1 MGNLRRHKIKE
12 IINYL
17 ENNDSQTDLNK
28 NAISENIQFFK
39 NSYSLFSFY
48 KWLFFDASKI
58 KSENLIEL
66 MDLDSDSSYA
76 MELIS
81 SLAKTERKIFPGI
94 ITPLV
99 RKIFHLI
106 SSEKFQLILNLGS
119 GAMEVERQIINKLIF
134 SKNKKPVVF
143 IGVDKS
149 NNAHTFAKQ
158 NLNKIINQIDIVN
171 IENLDENRLK
181 EIMENKKKLYT
192 IVLCNNDLF
201 SFEKDFNNTRFDL
214 VFNSFFKHHFDKNT
228 SDKIDNLLE
237 KVSKKVIEYD
247 GFNNYFN
254 SFVQSIFVWNN
265 PVLFSGTVFSNLRYK
280 KKSEIKRKNDN
291 SKIKTFWRRGT
302 YLKEIQYQ

>member
-1 MGNLRRHKIKE
+1 MSNLRRHKISE

-17 ENNDSQTDLNK
+17 ENSDIQTELNK
-28 NAISENIQFFK
+28 NAISENIKFFK
-39 NSYSLFSFY
+39 NSYSVFSFY
-48 KWLFFDASKI
+48 KWLFLDASKI
-58 KSENLIEL
+58 KSENLLEL
-66 MDLDSDSSYA
+66 MDLDSDSPYA

-106 SSEKFQLILNLGS
+106 SSEKIQLILNLGS
-119 GAMEVERQIINKLIF
+119 GAMEVERQIIKKLIF

-143 IGVDKS
+143 IGLDKS

-158 NLNKIINQIDIVN
+158 NFNIIINEIEIIS
-171 IENLDENRLK
+171 IENLDEGLLNSL
-181 EIMENKKKLYT
+181 MENKKKLYT
-192 IVLCNNDLF
+192 IILCKNDLF
-201 SFEKDFNNTRFDL
+201 SFEKHFNNTKFDL

-228 SDKIDNLLE
+228 SDKVDNLLE

-265 PVLFSGTVFSNLRYK
+265 PVLLSGTVFSNLRYMK
-280 KKSEIKRKNDN
+280 KKELNFRNKC

-302 YLKEIQYQ
+302 YLKEVQYQ